1 MQNIF
6 LDIFDLFAD
15 KMGISLKIQQ
25 YLPQIR
31 LSLLGLSILSCFLGI
46 VIYRIWA
53 GISIFFL
60 TGIGLAILLE
70 DKLDKG
76 ALVTVVVLLGVF
88 AAILLYFSSKAAV
101 FLLTILFL
109 YNFNDG
115 RITNYWI
122 IGGCLLLVAVL
133 SVKLE
138 KETIISGTA
147 VWGSFMSVLQFF
159 QIFTSLEFEFFQSEI
174 GWIVIAILGAVSQTA
189 FYFFFVRKSNKKP
202 VQKQKKIWTCEAETS

>member
-76 ALVTVVVLLGVF
+76 ALVTVVVLLGVCGNF
-88 AAILLYFSSKAAV
+88 ALFSSKAAV
-101 FLLTILFL
+101 FLLTMCFYTISTTDELQ
-109 YNFNDG
+109 
-115 RITNYWI
+115 I
-122 IGGCLLLVAVL
+122 IGLLADAYCW
-133 SVKLE
+133 S
-138 KETIISGTA
+138 
-147 VWGSFMSVLQFF
+147 QF
-159 QIFTSLEFEFFQSEI
+159 
-174 GWIVIAILGAVSQTA
+174 
-189 FYFFFVRKSNKKP
+189 
-202 VQKQKKIWTCEAETS
+202 